1 MADLTL
7 HTKNGPDSIKGY
19 QNGSVKPGVPLNSKG
34 EVAPNGGYKVGY
46 EQFLNWIDEDAHAEW
61 VDGVIIMTSPASIRH
76 QTIKNFL
83 ETTLTLFVRAHNLGI
98 VLSAGTQMRLP
109 TSGREPD
116 VIFVNNQHLGWLQPT
131 FLQGPADIAVE
142 IVSPESVERDYEAK
156 FNEYQSGG
164 VPEYW
169 LIDAIRDTAIFY
181 RRQNGQFQVIP
192 LDGEGRYYSQVLPGF
207 WLKPAWLWRQPLPDP
222 VEVLK
227 RVGGPAL
234 LEYFNRSPE
243 ADDL

>member
-1 MADLTL
+1 MAEVTL
-7 HTKNGPDSIKGY
+7 HSQNVPDMVDSYRNGGA
-19 QNGSVKPGVPLNSKG
+19 KPTSSLNSKG
-34 EVAPNGGYKVGY
+34 EVAPNGGYKVSY
-46 EQFLNWIDEDAHAEW
+46 EQFLSWVDEDTHAEW
-61 VDGVIIMTSPASIRH
+61 VDGAIIMTSPASIRH

-83 ETTLTLFVRAHNLGI
+83 ETTLTLFARAHNSGV
-98 VLSAGTQMRLP
+98 VLSAGTQMRLS
-109 TSGREPD
+109 TAGREPD
-116 VIFVNNQHLGWLQPT
+116 VIFVSNEHLGWLQPT

-169 LIDAIRDTAIFY
+169 LIDATQDTAIFY
-181 RRQNGQFQVIP
+181 SWQNGQYQIVP
-192 LDGEGRYYSQVLPGF
+192 LDSEGRYHSHALPGF

-227 RVGGPAL
+227 IVGGPAL
-234 LEYFNRSPE
+234 IDYFNRSPGA
-243 ADDL
+243 ADL

>member
-1 MADLTL
+1 MAEVTL
-7 HTKNGPDSIKGY
+7 HSQNVSDRVDSCHNGRTQPAA
-19 QNGSVKPGVPLNSKG
+19 PFNSSG
-34 EVAPNGGYKVGY
+34 EARPNGGYGVSY
-46 EQFLNWIDEDAHAEW
+46 EQFLNWIDEDTHAEW
-61 VDGVIIMTSPASIRH
+61 VDGEIIMTSPASIRH

-83 ETTLTLFVRAHNLGI
+83 ETTLTLFARAHNLGI

-109 TSGREPD
+109 TAGREPD
-116 VIFVNNQHLGWLQPT
+116 VLFVSNVHLGWLQPT

-142 IVSPESVERDYEAK
+142 IVSPESVERDYETK

-169 LIDAIRDTAIFY
+169 LINATQNTAIFY
-181 RRQNGQFQVIP
+181 RWQNGQYQVIP
-192 LDGEGRYYSQVLPGF
+192 LDSEGRYHSQALPGF
-207 WLKPAWLWRQPLPDP
+207 WLKPVWLWRQPLPDP

-234 LEYFNRSPE
+234 VEYFNSSV